1 MTSQSK
7 FYIGKRVEAKSE
19 IEIFSQSF
27 VPGVDSDTY
36 KAKGAAWAK
45 WFVTFAYSMF
55 KEDDSSATTK
65 DAGME
70 NLFQNYDFDKED
82 ESFTTFIMKLDSY
95 IKKSLIHLKNV
106 SLKAVGNLTK
116 YIKHILYF
124 LYVLSTTS
132 SLRDISFAAGY
143 ILSNVMN
150 DRTKDKIALKLV
162 NFYKLAKENMPLFS
176 QSGTSYG
183 DRPGR
188 YSDFLSVFLESNLF
202 LSVKMLILN
211 VVSLEF
217 LPIHYYQTCKKYL
230 GKLDSRPTP
239 LEALRNILR
248 SVEEMF
254 YMVHKAIKAGSLKA
268 VLFEEDPKAEFLDNA
283 MDLISHYDNVYFGK
297 PENFHDVSSMRYRVP
312 FDKYMI
318 ELSSCISKGDHM
330 YVAYKGDILF
340 KSKLHQLRKIHA
352 ELYSRVAAAKR
363 SPPIAFV
370 IHGTPQIGKSSLL
383 VHFYKVTAKYFN
395 LEWSDDLVY
404 TRNSEA
410 EHWDGYDPVCNP
422 MIHIPEAGSKHENII
437 KNQGSVVMNEILSLV
452 DSSPFPVH
460 MAELESKGKTY
471 AQPKMVVIDTNSENM
486 GVELTQS
493 NPAAVLRRFIF
504 VEPIVKNKYRV
515 EAGYALDPKKI
526 KNSDNP
532 MDLWTFNIHIK
543 VPKDSKQHTKIVL
556 GSSVDIFTLTR
567 IINQLMDKHFKHND
581 SYMKMLDTPIEA
593 YIPDYVTYSDTSDIP
608 PPEVETCSYNDEEP
622 LLAQSNF
629 EFSFDVTNAIFYIFS
644 FSFLIELIGL
654 IYKMCVHIFRFTFIG
669 ALRSFICATFECWA
683 WNIYKWKLKNKYKKE
698 IVILTSV
705 CVAAPFVIGAA
716 SLCLS
721 GAKFLES
728 QSDIVKSSGNYT
740 EDNYKKRLS
749 EIEKKSKAGF
759 PRPKTKL
766 DTDKDYDE
774 IKTFIPR
781 YISDKRNYNEPIQV
795 FNSIKKNRR
804 YSIITDS
811 LGNTTR
817 TVLLGVFG
825 DWALVNYHALDKG
838 VQIEVSMD
846 KKMAVSSFKMLI
858 TVNDYI
864 KLPNDIALI
873 KLRRC
878 SFKDIRFAF
887 CNELLKSNIDFEM
900 IDWNTGELTNTLI
913 RSTNGKMVGSKGK
926 KPHKFFLPTYLKYPG
941 VFVAGECG
949 NPVIAK
955 VNNQVFLVGIHTA
968 GDEAYGY
975 ATTFSSSLLENIP
988 FEAGFNVYSEGP
1000 IRMPQN
1006 QSLGPISP
1014 GSPFYYE
1021 GTFGLK
1027 IIGGLTPLKVV
1038 KPRSRMKLTR
1048 IVRDIEYLIGVSPY
1062 AYDKVLKYDIPKM
1075 GRKSIDGTHGPY
1087 NIWIRKIT
1095 KEKKCLPLD
1104 TCKAVS
1110 SILLKYLQDN
1120 LPEDNLHPLNLTI
1133 AQNGYPFNFYIRSM
1147 KNSTS
1152 GGYSFP
1158 GKKRNYLVESPQDF
1172 KNDAVEPMFPIIE
1185 QVLEIVDNYENGE
1198 SAMNIL
1204 GAQLKD
1210 EPRPRAKVD
1219 KGSTR
1224 VFAMSGYPESLVN
1237 RMYLLPFY
1245 TYMMSHGDVF
1255 RTAIGT
1261 NMHSIGAHEMRTKMW
1276 QFSNNFF
1283 GGDYGGYDTSMPI
1296 DVGYEC
1302 NDIICKFLVSRG
1314 YNTYSM
1320 KIVRGILTDNLFPL
1334 LMVDGALVQIPGF
1347 QPSGKYAT
1355 AEDNSLRGLY
1365 LLFYS
1370 FCVMCTPIGSGD
1382 SFNTTTDF
1390 EPLDFFSLT
1399 YILIYGDDNIGPVA
1413 ESLKEHFNN
1422 LTYKNFCEKVYGM
1435 DFTLPTKG
1443 EISEPFLEEEEVSFL
1458 KRYFRFH
1465 KGLNRYVAC
1474 LDKESLI
1481 KSLTWNVASSHV
1493 STDVQTMESSAA
1505 ALREMFYWCDNE
1517 ESYNEIRDKF
1527 IEISLKRF
1535 KFQKFTVDSYFPTYM
1550 DIYNNSDP
1558 ILESQSNS
1566 EGKISEDMIDL
1577 DNHISIYEIYGYSP
1591 DRSEE
1596 LQKCISDYE
1605 ANLCT
1610 PQFFKTRDFLVLYVM
1625 YDHSMEIFADK
1636 VDSPDPDF
1644 ELTFKGWSEHWTYR
1658 RIIEEDDFFLNS
1670 QSQVLR
1676 PEDRLNNDE
1685 ILYSYINPTFRE
1697 KIQMMINRIILNKN
1711 FRLFFHFIIKILI
1724 MAFQVYCF
1732 TTLNVVIF
1740 ITIQV
1745 VFHLTGEEGYETLHD
1760 WRDYLFALILVMMWD
1775 FCTSCMGQI
1784 NFWFTFIMFMYPVLK
1799 RRRYI

>member
-7 FYIGKRVEAKSE
+7 FYIGKRVEANRE
-19 IEIFSQSF
+19 IEIFSQAY
-27 VPGVDSDTY
+27 VPGVDNDTY
-36 KAKGAAWAK
+36 KAKGAAWAN
-45 WFVTFAYSMF
+45 WFITFAYSLF
-55 KEDDSSATTK
+55 KDDDSSAFTK

-70 NLFQNYDFDKED
+70 NLYQNYDNDKED
-82 ESFTTFIMKLDSY
+82 ESFTTFVVKLDLY
-95 IKKSLIHLKNV
+95 IKQSLTNLKNV
-106 SLKAVGNLTK
+106 SCEAVKNLTK

-132 SLRDISFAAGY
+132 SLRDISCAAGY

-150 DRTKDKIALKLV
+150 DRTKDKIANKLA

-176 QSGTSYG
+176 QGGTSG
-183 DRPGR
+183 DKPTR

-254 YMVHKAIKAGSLKA
+254 FMVHKAIKVGSLKA
-268 VLFEEDPKAEFLDNA
+268 VLFEEDPKAEFLDIA
-283 MDLISHYDNVYFGK
+283 IDLISHYESVYFGK
-297 PENFHDVSSMRYRVP
+297 PENFHDVSSMKYRVP

-318 ELSSCISKGDHM
+318 DLSSCINKGDHM
-330 YVAYKGDILF
+330 YIAYKGDILF
-340 KSKLHQLRKIHA
+340 KSKLYQLRKIHA

-383 VHFYKVTAKYFN
+383 VHFYKVTAKYFD
-395 LEWSDDLVY
+395 LKWSDDLVY

-422 MIHIPEAGSKHENII
+422 IIHIPEAGSKHENII
-437 KNQGSVVMNEILSLV
+437 KNQGSVVMDEILSLV
-452 DSSPFPVH
+452 DSSPYPVH

-471 AQPKMVVIDTNSENM
+471 AQPKMVVIDTNNETM
-486 GVELTQS
+486 GVEITQS

-504 VEPIVKNKYRV
+504 IEPIVKHKFRV
-515 EAGYALDPKKI
+515 EAGTALDPTKV
-526 KNSDNP
+526 KNSSNP

-543 VPKDSKQHTKIVL
+543 VPKSSKEFTKINL

-581 SYMKMLDTPIEA
+581 SYMKMLDTPIED
-593 YIPDYVTYSDTSDIP
+593 YIPDHIINNSDDVPS
-608 PPEVETCSYNDEEP
+608 PEVETVHIGEEEP
-622 LLAQSNF
+622 LLSQSDF
-629 EFSFDVTNAIFYIFS
+629 RFSFNVTDSIFYVVS

-654 IYKMCVHIFRFTFIG
+654 MYKMCIHIFRFTFIG
-669 ALRSFICATFECWA
+669 ALRSFICATLECWA
-683 WNIYKWKLKNKYKKE
+683 WNIYKWRLRNKYKKE
-698 IVILTSV
+698 LVILTSV

-728 QSDIVKSSGNYT
+728 QSDFVKSSGNYT
-740 EDNYKKRLS
+740 EDNYKSKLS
-749 EIEKKSKAGF
+749 EVEKKSKAGF

-804 YSIITDS
+804 YAVIWDS
-811 LGNTTR
+811 SGNTTS
-817 TVLLGVFG
+817 TVLLGIFG
-825 DWALVNYHALDKG
+825 DWALVNYHALVKG
-838 VQIEVSMD
+838 IKIEVSID
-846 KKMAVSSFKMLI
+846 KNMATSSFDMLI
-858 TVNDYI
+858 TDNDYI
-864 KLPNDIALI
+864 KLPSDVALI

-878 SFKDIRFAF
+878 TFRDIRFAF
-887 CNELLKSNIDFEM
+887 CTDLLKLNVDFEM
-900 IDWNTGELTNTLI
+900 INWNTGELNNTLI
-913 RSTNGKMVGSKGK
+913 RSNQGKMVGSKGN

-941 VFVAGECG
+941 VFVGGECG

-975 ATTFSSSLLENIP
+975 ATTFSSDLLRSIP
-988 FEAGFNVYSEGP
+988 VEAGFNIYSEGP
-1000 IRMPQN
+1000 IRMPQS

-1027 IIGGLTPLKVV
+1027 VIGGLTPLKVV
-1038 KPRSRMKLTR
+1038 KPRSRMKLTK
-1048 IVRDIEYLIGVSPY
+1048 IVRDIEYLFGVSPY

-1075 GRKSIDGTHGPY
+1075 GRKSIEGTHGPY
-1087 NIWIRKIT
+1087 NVWIRKIT

-1110 SILLKYLQDN
+1110 SLLLKYFQDN
-1120 LPEDNLHPLNLTI
+1120 LPDEELYPLNLTI
-1133 AQNGYPFNFYIRSM
+1133 AQNGYPLNFYIRSM

-1158 GKKRNYLVESPQDF
+1158 GKKRNYLIESPQDF
-1172 KNDAVEPMFPIIE
+1172 KNDAVEPTFPIIE
-1185 QVLEIVDNYENGE
+1185 QVLEIIDSYENGE

-1314 YNTYSM
+1314 YNEYSM

-1382 SFNTTTDF
+1382 PFNTTVDF

-1413 ESLKEHFNN
+1413 ELLKKHFNN

-1443 EISEPFLEEEEVSFL
+1443 EISEPFLEEGEVSFL

-1505 ALREMFYWCDNE
+1505 ALRELFYWCDDE
-1517 ESYNEIRDKF
+1517 KSYNEIRDRF
-1527 IEISLKRF
+1527 IEVSLKRY
-1535 KFQKFTVDSYFPTYM
+1535 KFQEFTVDSYFPTYH

-1558 ILESQSNS
+1558 ILESQSS
-1566 EGKISEDMIDL
+1566 VESKISEDMVDL
-1577 DNHISIYEIYGYSP
+1577 DNHISIYELYGYSP
-1591 DRSEE
+1591 ERSEE
-1596 LQKCISDYE
+1596 LKKCISDYE
-1605 ANLCT
+1605 NNLCT
-1610 PQFFKTRDFLVLYVM
+1610 PQFYKTENFYILYVM
-1625 YDHSMEIFADK
+1625 YEQSVEIFVDK
-1636 VDSPDPDF
+1636 TDTPDSDF
-1644 ELTFKGWSEHWTYR
+1644 ELTFKGWAEHWTYR
-1658 RIIEEDDFFLNS
+1658 RIIEEDDYFLNS
-1670 QSQVLR
+1670 QSIST
-1676 PEDRLNNDE
+1676 RLNNDDR
-1685 ILYSYINPTFRE
+1685 LYTYVNPTFRE
-1697 KIQMMINRIILNKN
+1697 RIQMIINKIILNKQ
-1711 FRLFFHFIIKILI
+1711 
-1724 MAFQVYCF
+1724 FQVFFKFFIKVTLIAIQAWACSILNFYIF
-1732 TTLNVVIF
+1732 TAYNIMHYFLYNENAF
-1740 ITIQV
+1740 A
-1745 VFHLTGEEGYETLHD
+1745 FYFND
-1760 WRDYLFALILVMMWD
+1760 WKEFLFAFLLVIMWE
-1775 FCTSCMGQI
+1775 FCFVYLGAECVL
-1784 NFWFTFIMFMYPVLK
+1784 FTLALFMYPFLK
-1799 RRRYI
+1799 RNRYI